1 MTTVVEPDL
10 SLLEAVVAQV
20 WTAMLSAES
29 TPWTG
34 ALPADYCGPSARI
47 RVRGDW
53 SAEVVIATTDVGAH
67 SLTRWLLR
75 GDLVT
80 REDIDD
86 ALGEVLN
93 VVAGSLKGALGG
105 SSRLGLPIRG
115 TERLVDV
122 VSTPPHLTVSWGGE
136 PVVLAIRPVLPERN
150 TQ

>member
-1 MTTVVEPDL
+1 MTVVVEPDL
-10 SLLEAVVAQV
+10 SLLEAVVSQV
-20 WTAMLSAES
+20 WSTMLSAES

-34 ALPADYCGPSARI
+34 TLPEDFAGPSARI
-47 RVRGDW
+47 RVTGDW
-53 SAEVVIATTDVGAH
+53 SAEMVLVTTDVAAH

-80 REDIDD
+80 PEDVAD

-105 SSRLGLPIRG
+105 TSRLGLPLVG
-115 TERLVDV
+115 TERLADV

-136 PVVLAIRPVLPERN
+136 PVVLAVRSASPERS
-150 TQ
+150 TP

>member
-1 MTTVVEPDL
+1 MTIAVEPDL

-34 ALPADYCGPSARI
+34 TLPDDFTGPGARI
-47 RVRGDW
+47 RVTGDW
-53 SAEVVIATTDVGAH
+53 SAEMVLATTDVGAH

-80 REDIDD
+80 REDIED

-93 VVAGSLKGALGG
+93 VVAGSLKGALSGT
-105 SSRLGLPIRG
+105 SRLGLPMPG
-115 TERLVDV
+115 TERLADIS
-122 VSTPPHLTVSWGGE
+122 STPPHLTVSWGGE
-136 PVVLAIRPVLPERN
+136 PVVLAVRPASPERS
-150 TQ
+150 TP